1 MARQIIG
8 FIFRG
13 PGIIPVLVLLFSGC
27 ASRPPPPAA
36 GESFIRL
43 RRELSPPW
51 DSIALESIRVIC
63 LLEDYRAA
71 LESGGAEDLYPLL
84 SPDFS
89 SRGLDRDA
97 WLLRKEEEQFRVFGA
112 LETAVEGIR
121 IDFTFDR
128 LLPWLRQEAFDWI
141 GGPRATRPLASPY
154 RLTIGYGSEELV
166 IRVPGEE
173 EKPARGG
180 ASRLD
185 STSEGGER
193 AVTVTAAVD
202 SFLNYPRARL
212 SMEITVSGE
221 LVPAA
226 GGDGFAYRLRER
238 RVLGLRKEEAGWR
251 IISRED

>member
-1 MARQIIG
+1 MARQIIRL
-8 FIFRG
+8 IFRKLG
-13 PGIIPVLVLLFSGC
+13 FIPVLSLLFSGC
-27 ASRPPPPAA
+27 AATPAPSA
-36 GESFIRL
+36 GESFILL

-51 DSIALESIRVIC
+51 DSIVLESIRVLC

-71 LESGGAEDLYPLL
+71 LASGRAEDLYPLL

-89 SRGLDRDA
+89 SRGRDRDS

-112 LETAVEGIR
+112 LKTEVEEIR

-141 GGPRATRPLASPY
+141 GGPRASRPLAGHW
-154 RLTIGYGSEELV
+154 RLAIGFGPEELV
-166 IRVPGEE
+166 VRVPGKE
-173 EKPARGG
+173 EKPARRG

-185 STSEGGER
+185 SPGDGGEKTV
-193 AVTVTAAVD
+193 AVTTAVD

-212 SMEITVSGE
+212 SMEIAVSGE

-238 RVLGLRKEEAGWR
+238 RALGLRKEEAGWR